1 MSKSKKWAAAAA
13 IALVLVVPVGVK
25 LARGKQVK
33 DVETE
38 KVVLRA
44 PSPSILASGTL
55 VYESQVTLVPEII
68 ARVNEVLV
76 KEGDAVRK
84 GQLLIRLEDESP
96 RAETLQLQASLR
108 QSELQVER
116 QRVNLEALTVRAKRY
131 AELRSHDLVE
141 PTKYDEMQAQVDLA
155 AVELRTGRETVK
167 QAQAQLRQAQDRL
180 AKTEIHAPIDGKV
193 TLVSIKPGETAVP
206 AAVSIAGSTLMTI
219 ADTRSTFAEINV
231 DETDVARLSK
241 GQGVRIVPAAFPDR
255 AFRGRVEQ
263 VAMAPKQNPGQSR
276 SYPVRVKL
284 ENEGLPFHP
293 GMSCRAEIAVSQ
305 SGEAK
310 NPGVPVQAVH
320 YESSEGRDDKTRAFV
335 FVMDNRR
342 AVRRPVEIGLAD
354 DTFIEVTRGLKTGE
368 TVITG
373 PAKTLRFL
381 SDGEAVRSQDR
392 AEARDSHQKGGKPS

>member
-131 AELRSHDLVE
+131 AELRRHDLVE

>member
-219 ADTRSTFAEINV
+219 ADTSSTFAEINV

-392 AEARDSHQKGGKPS
+392 AEARDSHQTGGKPS

>member
-219 ADTRSTFAEINV
+219 ADTSSTFAEINV

-305 SGEAK
+305 SSEAK

>member
-1 MSKSKKWAAAAA
+1 
-13 IALVLVVPVGVK
+13 
-25 LARGKQVK
+25 
-33 DVETE
+33 
-38 KVVLRA
+38 
-44 PSPSILASGTL
+44 
-55 VYESQVTLVPEII
+55 
-68 ARVNEVLV
+68 
-76 KEGDAVRK
+76 
-84 GQLLIRLEDESP
+84 
-96 RAETLQLQASLR
+96 
-108 QSELQVER
+108 
-116 QRVNLEALTVRAKRY
+116 
-131 AELRSHDLVE
+131 
-141 PTKYDEMQAQVDLA
+141 
-155 AVELRTGRETVK
+155 
-167 QAQAQLRQAQDRL
+167 
-180 AKTEIHAPIDGKV
+180 
-193 TLVSIKPGETAVP
+193 
-206 AAVSIAGSTLMTI
+206 
-219 ADTRSTFAEINV
+219 
-231 DETDVARLSK
+231 
-241 GQGVRIVPAAFPDR
+241 
-255 AFRGRVEQ
+255 
-263 VAMAPKQNPGQSR
+263 MAPKQNPGQSR

>member
-219 ADTRSTFAEINV
+219 ADTSSTFAEINV